1 VRISKNRIATAQV
14 GTRLIGGLES
24 TARGNSLTCV
34 RLAGNRVTGTRRA
47 LSVTPN
53 AGGQKF
59 GFASGDRASL
69 GSC

>member
-1 VRISKNRIATAQV
+1 VDREALTTPATA
-14 GTRLIGGLES
+14 GLIGRQEELR
-24 TARGNSLTCV
+24 ACADYV
-34 RLAGNRVTGTRRA
+34 DALADRVTGTRRA

-59 GFASGDRASL
+59 GFASGNRASL